1 MDTRILETNESAG
14 ITATLDYAAS
24 ARVPIMLVYEKP
36 DEEPQHRL
44 ISPSE
49 VWEAKDSSLI
59 LSAYDHGRE
68 EPRSFRL
75 DRIIRTYDAP
85 DVEYVEIERR
95 QS

>member
-1 MDTRILETNESAG
+1 
-14 ITATLDYAAS
+14 
-24 ARVPIMLVYEKP
+24 
-36 DEEPQHRL
+36 
-44 ISPSE
+44 